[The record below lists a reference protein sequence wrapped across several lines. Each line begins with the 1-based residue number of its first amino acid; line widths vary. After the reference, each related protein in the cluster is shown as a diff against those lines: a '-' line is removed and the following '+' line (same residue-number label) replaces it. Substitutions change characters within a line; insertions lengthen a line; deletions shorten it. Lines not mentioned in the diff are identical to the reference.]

1 MPEAPSAEVLA
12 KLNEAM
18 DARRA
23 AAQAVPSITPP
34 PVRFAKQPTT
44 VSTAAGL
51 APGAGNATAKYLLVD
66 HYFGGSA
73 GTFWAYD
80 TGTSQ
85 WYGAAES
92 EPGDEQ
98 GIAQVAFAANRV
110 DVNWNAD
117 SALTLARCWKYF

>member
-1 MPEAPSAEVLA
+1 
-12 KLNEAM
+12 M

-23 AAQAVPSITPP
+23 AAPAAPSITPP

-44 VSTAAGL
+44 AASAAVGL
-51 APGAGNATAKYLLVD
+51 APSAGGATAKYLLVD
-66 HYFGGSA
+66 HYFGGST

-85 WYGAAES
+85 WYGAVES

-117 SALTLARCWKYF
+117 NALTLARCWKYL